1 MTGPDDPLRP
11 GSKLNPVKDPDS
23 PAGQLAQSLR
33 ELTGGESLRQLA
45 RRVPCGTTTISDALS
60 GDPRKVP
67 TTTIIEG
74 ICKARGADAPTLERL
89 LDMRAEANRQKPPDP
104 PPLDRA
110 PGEADDPVV
119 SGSPDGRG
127 EVGVTDPPGGN
138 SQQHPER
145 WWSPRPAVLVVVV
158 LSLVLATAVAW
169 GINTLVNACGGPGS
183 GVSRVDG
190 ECVGVTDGSY
200 VFDPALAD
208 VEAKIA
214 AENAR
219 VAGSGH
225 TVTVA
230 LLNLMTV
237 NNTSPVSLAEVVNQL
252 EGAYTAQYRA
262 NQTNDLGDPSPLIR
276 LVLANEGSHEN
287 QWQPVVHQIEG
298 MVGDQDPL
306 VAVTG
311 LGVSVKQTEDGAKDL
326 AAHHIPMVGA
336 LTTADELNYK
346 NIPGF
351 IRVAPSDAEYVQS
364 LLAYLQHRQDP
375 HRQDQQRQDFDSAI
389 LVYDTN
395 SDDSGDLFTRS
406 LRNNLRSG
414 MKSLIKSTPAQG
426 FTGTSGQSPG
436 NPDLFSVTTG
446 NICAVSAVKPPVI
459 LFAGRALDLLTFLQ
473 SLEARICS
481 DKPMTV
487 LTANTNLGT
496 LDEAA
501 LEHGKITVVNAAAS
515 DPADWANNVLG
526 TPPHFGEFISEFRK
540 LGFDPA
546 HLHDGDAIANHD
558 ALATAIK
565 AARLA
570 ASQAPSS
577 QNGVPKLIDV
587 SHQMLNLN
595 TLNLV
600 PGASGNLTYQFRGQ
614 NGEGEDSGNPC
625 DKPIPILEVPPYK
638 PPAGMPPPYVTS
650 CAVN

>member
-1 MTGPDDPLRP
+1 M
-11 GSKLNPVKDPDS
+11 
-23 PAGQLAQSLR
+23 
-33 ELTGGESLRQLA
+33 
-45 RRVPCGTTTISDALS
+45 ISDALS

-145 WWSPRPAVLVVVV
+145 WWPPRPAVLVVVV

-346 NIPGF
+346 NIPRFHPGRAKRRRVCPKPVSLPTTSSGPTSSRSTTSRF
-351 IRVAPSDAEYVQS
+351 RLGDTRIRHQLRRQRGPVHQVATEQLTQRYEKSDQIHPRAGLHRHIRTIPRKPRPVQC
-364 LLAYLQHRQDP
+364 YDWQHLCSKRSETARHTVRWP
-375 HRQDQQRQDFDSAI
+375 RARSAHISAI
-389 LVYDTN
+389 TG
-395 SDDSGDLFTRS
+395 SSDLF
-406 LRNNLRSG
+406 G
-414 MKSLIKSTPAQG
+414 
-426 FTGTSGQSPG
+426 
-436 NPDLFSVTTG
+436 
-446 NICAVSAVKPPVI
+446 
-459 LFAGRALDLLTFLQ
+459 
-473 SLEARICS
+473 
-481 DKPMTV
+481 
-487 LTANTNLGT
+487 
-496 LDEAA
+496 
-501 LEHGKITVVNAAAS
+501 
-515 DPADWANNVLG
+515 
-526 TPPHFGEFISEFRK
+526 
-540 LGFDPA
+540 
-546 HLHDGDAIANHD
+546 
-558 ALATAIK
+558 
-565 AARLA
+565 
-570 ASQAPSS
+570 
-577 QNGVPKLIDV
+577 
-587 SHQMLNLN
+587 
-595 TLNLV
+595 
-600 PGASGNLTYQFRGQ
+600 
-614 NGEGEDSGNPC
+614 
-625 DKPIPILEVPPYK
+625 
-638 PPAGMPPPYVTS
+638 
-650 CAVN
+650 